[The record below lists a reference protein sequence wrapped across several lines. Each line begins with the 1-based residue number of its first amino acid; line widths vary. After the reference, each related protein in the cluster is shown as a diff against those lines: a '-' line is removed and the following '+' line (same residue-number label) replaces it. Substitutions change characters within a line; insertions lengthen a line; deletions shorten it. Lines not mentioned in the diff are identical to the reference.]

1 MPSGCRSHSDLQI
14 CTKCC
19 AVQVVFR
26 PVPPQ
31 KGLWHSSAPEGS
43 DLVMYIELDVDFPGV
58 LRGGRE
64 PQYMLRSAPAS
75 SVCRSLSDLCHPRR
89 VWDIALDDWGSL
101 PPLNTPGKS
110 TSSSLYMTKSD
121 PSGALLC
128 HRPFWGGTGRKTTC
142 TAQHFLATCTLLIKE
157 HRYVLFLIILS

>member
-43 DLVMYIELDVDFPGV
+43 DLVMYRELDVDFLGV

-64 PQYMLRSAPAS
+64 PQSSRAMSHTLLGWHRSE
-75 SVCRSLSDLCHPRR
+75 SDLQTEDAGADRNMY
-89 VWDIALDDWGSL
+89 WGSL

-110 TSSSLYMTKSD
+110 TSSSMYMTKSD

-128 HRPFWGGTGRKTTC
+128 HRPFWGGRGRKTTC
-142 TAQHFLATCTLLIKE
+142 TAQHFVHICRSECDLQPLGM
-157 HRYVLFLIILS
+157 